1 MIQDRSQSLNTDET
15 PNSKIS
21 FINSNVSQYQN
32 ELLIN

>member
-1 MIQDRSQSLNTDET
+1 MIKDRSQSLNTDET

-21 FINSNVSQYQN
+21 FINSNASQYQN